1 MKEEMPLHLKTN
13 LVEIVFIEV
22 AVGELKKYD
31 MSNLYNRPPSILT
44 FHLLKGLPGLPY
56 NNKSRVYFS
65 KVSTS
70 IHISTFKK
78 P

>member
-1 MKEEMPLHLKTN
+1 MPLHLKTN

-44 FHLLKGLPGLPY
+44 FH
-56 NNKSRVYFS
+56 F
-65 KVSTS
+65 
-70 IHISTFKK
+70 
-78 P
+78 